1 LIEKSILHK
10 KIHRSYTDE
19 EVNAHGLLSLIDIY
33 VKDKKVLD
41 CGALQHSLM
50 QIYESK
56 KIWVHSYLMYVC
68 KSVTGI
74 DIEENEVNVLRN
86 DYDVDIRVMDIEKVS
101 LDEKYDVVFAG
112 EIIEH
117 LSSPG
122 SFLDAIHNNLHENS
136 RLIITTP
143 NTFYPGRVFRSLFN
157 NDPKCHEQ
165 HVAWY
170 TPRVLRSLLHRHGY
184 KIDEIKYF
192 SLWGGSNKVFSKIFR
207 TSYWLPNILLVAK
220 KK

>member
-1 LIEKSILHK
+1 MIDETLLYN
-10 KIHRSYTDE
+10 KIHRSYTDKE
-19 EVNAHGLLSLIDIY
+19 IFDHELLKLINDH
-33 VKDKKVLD
+33 VKNKKVLD
-41 CGALQHSLM
+41 CGALQHSLK

-68 KSVTGI
+68 KSVTGV
-74 DIEENEVNVLRN
+74 DIEKEEVDILRKK
-86 DYDVDIRVMDIEKVS
+86 YDVDMREMNIEKVNIG
-101 LDEKYDVVFAG
+101 EKFDVVFAG

-122 SFLDAIHNNLHENS
+122 SFLDSIYSCMHENS
-136 RLIITTP
+136 TLIITTP
-143 NTFYPGRVFRSLFN
+143 NTFYPGRVFKTLFT

-170 TPRVLRSLLHRHGY
+170 TPRVLQSLLDRHGY

-192 SLWGGSNKVFSKIFR
+192 SLWGGANRMLSRVFGISC
-207 TSYWLPNILLVAK
+207 WLPNILLVAK